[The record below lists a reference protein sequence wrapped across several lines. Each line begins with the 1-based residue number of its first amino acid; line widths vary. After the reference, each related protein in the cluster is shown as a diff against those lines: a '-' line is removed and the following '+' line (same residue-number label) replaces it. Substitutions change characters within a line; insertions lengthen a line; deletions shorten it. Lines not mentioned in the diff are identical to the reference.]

1 MCLGLPG
8 QVVEILGG
16 ADQHA
21 RVAVNGTTQ
30 DVSVA
35 MLGDDGVQV
44 GDWVVVHL
52 GFAMDRISEEGARDL
67 LESLGELEDLYERE
81 LSGDR

>member
-8 QVVEILGG
+8 QVVELLGV

>member
-8 QVVEILGG
+8 QVVQFLGEG
-16 ADQHA
+16 NQHA
-21 RVAVNGTTQ
+21 RVSVNGKLQ

-35 MLGDDGVQV
+35 MLGDDGLHV

-52 GFAMDRISEEGARDL
+52 GFAMDRIGENEARHL
-67 LESLGELEDLYERE
+67 LGSLNELEDLCQRE
-81 LSGDR
+81 LSGDG